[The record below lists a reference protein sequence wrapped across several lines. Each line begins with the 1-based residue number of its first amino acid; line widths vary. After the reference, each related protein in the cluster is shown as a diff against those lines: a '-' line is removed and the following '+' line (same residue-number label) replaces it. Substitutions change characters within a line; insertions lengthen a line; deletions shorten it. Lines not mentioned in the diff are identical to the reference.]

1 MTTILDAGALI
12 ALDRNDRSMWVRLKG
27 LHLMGERPVTHGGV
41 VGQVWRGGPRHARL
55 ATALAGMEVRSLDER
70 LGRAA
75 GELLGSTRMSDVVD
89 AALVVLAGDGD
100 EIITLD
106 RDDLERLA
114 ASAGR
119 HVELIRP

>member
-1 MTTILDAGALI
+1 MTQRKSRLTVSLDPELVDAANRAVTSGAADSVSAWVSAALI
-12 ALDRNDRSMWVRLKG
+12 
-27 LHLMGERPVTHGGV
+27 
-41 VGQVWRGGPRHARL
+41 
-55 ATALAGMEVRSLDER
+55 
-70 LGRAA
+70 AA

-89 AALVVLAGDGD
+89 AAVVVLAADGN

-106 RDDLERLA
+106 LDDLETLA